1 MAEIV
6 WTDPALAD
14 LDAIADFIALD
25 KPSAARALVARVF
38 DHVEQLAAHPRS
50 GSRPRE
56 LRDSRYRQIVEP
68 PCRVI
73 YRVDGDRVVI
83 LRVMRGEQRL
93 RRSSL
98 PRRD

>member
-25 KPSAARALVARVF
+25 KPTPARALVARVF
-38 DHVEQLAAHPRS
+38 EHVEQLAKHPGS

-56 LRDSRYRQIVEP
+56 LRDSRYRQIGEP

-98 PRRD
+98 PRSD